1 MAVLPAPEKHET
13 LTPKVSVQYLRSSS
27 ASSAAPGHPGGRGR
41 FSART
46 RSVLDWLT
54 VAACVYVLIAAVGI
68 IGSGF
73 SLAVGDQAAELFG
86 FASNPIVGL
95 MIGVVATA
103 LIQSSTTTTSITV
116 GLVAGGL
123 PLEIAV
129 PIILGANIGTTL
141 TNTLVSFA
149 MVRDREQF
157 RRGFAAATVH
167 DMFNLLAVVIFMPLE
182 MMFGLLERLAT
193 AGANLLSGADAGAVA
208 EVFGAVGAVVK
219 GATTPLT
226 YLVGAGAGWLPGVWA
241 GVAMIIVGI
250 VMILAVITLIGRKLK
265 ALLVGRAKQILHAAM
280 GRGPVSSI
288 GSGFLVTAMVQSS
301 TTATSLMVP
310 LAGSGALT
318 LRQIYPFTLGANIGT
333 TLTALIASFA
343 FDGELG
349 TIALTAGLVHF
360 IYNVLAV
367 SLIFGTPGLR
377 MLPVRGAQW
386 LAELATKRKIYAVA
400 WVLGV
405 FIALP
410 LALII
415 LL

>member
-1 MAVLPAPEKHET
+1 MAVMPAPEKIR
-13 LTPKVSVQYLRSSS
+13 TP
-27 ASSAAPGHPGGRGR
+27 HPGTAVDAVDTHPPQPPAGRTGILR
-41 FSART
+41 GLSPRAHNT
-46 RSVLDWLT
+46 LNWLS
-54 VAACVYVLIAAVGI
+54 VAACVYVLITAVNV

-73 SLAVGDQAAELFG
+73 SLAVGDQAEELFS

-103 LIQSSTTTTSITV
+103 LLQSSTTTTAITV

-141 TNTLVSFA
+141 TNTLVSFG

-167 DMFNLLAVVIFMPLE
+167 DMFNLLAVVIFLPLE
-182 MMFGLLERLAT
+182 MMFGLLQRSAT
-193 AGANLLSGADAGAVA
+193 AAAEVLSGTDAGFIAQ
-208 EVFGAVGAVVK
+208 VFDGVGTVVK
-219 GATTPLT
+219 GATTPLAG
-226 YLVGAGAGWLPGVWA
+226 LIGAGAGWMPDMWA
-241 GVAMIIVGI
+241 GIAMIIIGMVL
-250 VMILAVITLIGRKLK
+250 ILTVINLIGRKLK
-265 ALLVGRAKQILHAAM
+265 ALLVGRARRILHAAM
-280 GRGPVSSI
+280 GRGPISSI

-333 TLTALIASFA
+333 TLTALMGAFA
-343 FDGELG
+343 FDGELA

-360 IYNVLAV
+360 IYNVLSV
-367 SLIFGTPGLR
+367 SLIFGLPFLR
-377 MLPVRGAQW
+377 QLPVLGAQW
-386 LAELATKRKIYAVA
+386 LANLATVRKSYAVA

-405 FIALP
+405 FIVLP
-410 LALII
+410 LGLIF